1 MCAAPLA
8 APPGITR
15 EISLFFP
22 MKYEK
27 KGQMVKDQKIFGTG
41 KLVST
46 DCIPLELGA
55 VLNLERKVSAT
66 NETHKMV
73 INAEA
78 LLTTQRLINEC
89 ALQNSFPLFVRI
101 TQLFYRLFTC
111 TQPGPTAVAAPPLPA
126 GQAWPMAGSLL
137 APESSACPQQGPSN
151 KGNKEAHSRRRLVFI

>member
-15 EISLFFP
+15 EISLFLP
-22 MKYEK
+22 IKYEK

-41 KLVST
+41 KSVST

-78 LLTTQRLINEC
+78 LLTTQGLINEC

-101 TQLFYRLFTC
+101 TQLFYRFFTY
-111 TQPGPTAVAAPPLPA
+111 TQPGPLPWQLPRSQRGRHGPWQGHCRLLKALPA
-126 GQAWPMAGSLL
+126 HSKVPATKGTKRLI
-137 APESSACPQQGPSN
+137 PS
-151 KGNKEAHSRRRLVFI
+151 ED